1 MNPLT
6 VLWSMLV
13 GAGLVSG
20 AVHALVWLRSRE
32 ARASLCF
39 ALIAAGV
46 SAMAALELWMLHS
59 TSAAQYGERLR
70 WFHLPVWVT
79 VLALLGFARAY
90 LGGGR
95 TWLAWG
101 AGLAR
106 TLSLALNF
114 LHPVNTNYRSIEGLR
129 TVRFLGAD
137 VPVPIGEPNPAMLV
151 GQLSLFLLLAFVL
164 DCARSAWQRGE
175 QRRALTVGGSVA
187 FFVGAAT
194 LQAILVFWGF
204 VDIPVTASLFFAAS
218 VAGMGFELSSDLLRS
233 ATLARELQQRAD
245 ELARE
250 RLELAHLARVASLS
264 ELSGS
269 LAHELN
275 QPLAIILANAQAAQR
290 LLERAPPDLDEVRA
304 ILDDIVAADRRAGEV
319 IRRLRGLLKRGES
332 ERRPLALQEVAESVL
347 TLMRSELIGRG
358 VELERRFAPELPPVL
373 GDRVPLE
380 QVLLN
385 LVLNACDALATAPL
399 GSRRIR
405 LTSASSDGLVRLS
418 LADNGTGLPADPARL
433 FEPFFTTKP
442 GGLGMGLSICRT
454 IVTAHGGRLWAE
466 PVSTG
471 GSVFHLELPAAR
483 P

>member
-6 VLWSMLV
+6 VLWSMLA

-20 AVHALVWLRSRE
+20 AVHALVWLRSRS

-39 ALIAAGV
+39 ALIALGV

-59 TSAAQYGERLR
+59 TTPVQYGERLR
-70 WFHLPVWVT
+70 WFHLPVWCT
-79 VLALLGFARAY
+79 VLALLGFARTY

-95 TWLAWG
+95 SWLAWS

-129 TVRFLGAD
+129 AVRFLGAE
-137 VPVPIGEPNPAMLV
+137 VPVPIGEPNPAMLI
-151 GQLSLFLLLAFVL
+151 GQLSLVLLLAFVL
-164 DCARSAWQRGE
+164 DCARSAWTRGE
-175 QRRALTVGGSVA
+175 RRRALVVGGSVA
-187 FFVGAAT
+187 FFVGAAL
-194 LQAILVFWGF
+194 LQAILAFWGL
-204 VDIPVTASLFFAAS
+204 VDVPITSSLFFGAS
-218 VAGMGFELSSDLLRS
+218 VAAMGFELSSDLLRS

-245 ELARE
+245 ETARQ

-290 LLERAPPDLDEVRA
+290 QLEREPPDLDEVRA
-304 ILDDIVAADRRAGEV
+304 ILADIVAEDRRAGDV
-319 IRRLRGLLKRGES
+319 IRRLRGLLKRGEP
-332 ERRPLALQEVAESVL
+332 ERRLLALHEVAEGVL
-347 TLMRSELIGRG
+347 TLMRSELLGRG
-358 VELERRFAPELPPVL
+358 VELERRLAPDLPPVL
-373 GDRVPLE
+373 GDRIPLE

-385 LVLNACDALATAPL
+385 LVLNACDALAANPPGT
-399 GSRRIR
+399 RRLQ
-405 LTSASSDGLVRLS
+405 LTSHCADGRVRLS
-418 LADNGTGLPADPARL
+418 LADSGCGLPADPARI

-454 IVTAHGGRLWAE
+454 IVHAHGGRLWAE
-466 PVSTG
+466 PVPSG
-471 GSVFHLELPAAR
+471 GSVFHLELPAAH

>member
-6 VLWSMLV
+6 VLWSMLA

-20 AVHALVWLRSRE
+20 AVHALVWLRARE
-32 ARASLCF
+32 ARASLFF

-59 TSAAQYGERLR
+59 ATPAEYGERLR
-70 WFHLPVWVT
+70 WFHVPVWVT
-79 VLALLGFARAY
+79 FLALIGFVRTY

-95 TWLAWG
+95 AWLAWS

-129 TVRFLGAD
+129 AVRFLGAD

-151 GQLSLFLLLAFVL
+151 GQLSLFLLLACVL
-164 DCARSAWQRGE
+164 DCARTAWRRGE
-175 QRRALTVGGSVA
+175 RRRALAVGGSVA

-194 LQAILVFWGF
+194 LQAILVFWGL
-204 VDIPVTASLFFAAS
+204 VDVPVTASLFFGAS
-218 VAGMGFELSSDLLRS
+218 VAAMGFELSSDLLRS

-245 ELARE
+245 ELARQ

-290 LLERAPPDLDEVRA
+290 LLEREPPDLAEVRA
-304 ILDDIVAADRRAGEV
+304 ILADIVAEDRRAGDV
-319 IRRLRGLLKRGES
+319 IRRLRGLLKRGEP
-332 ERRPLALQEVAESVL
+332 ERRPLALQEVAEGVL

-358 VELERRFAPELPPVL
+358 VEVERRFAPELPPVL
-373 GDRVPLE
+373 GDRIPLE

-385 LVLNACDALATAPL
+385 LVLNACDALAANPP
-399 GSRRIR
+399 GRRR
-405 LTSASSDGLVRLS
+405 LRLATSSADGRVRLS
-418 LADNGTGLPADPARL
+418 LFDEGCGLPPDPARI

-454 IVTAHGGRLWAE
+454 IVNAHGGRLWAE
-466 PVSTG
+466 PVPTG